1 MASSFTER
9 MVGAATLSVPI
20 YEELEHDRGAT
31 GQAAAVVAIAAAAAA
46 IGAYHWGP
54 IGVAG
59 AIVAQFVGWFVWAAI
74 TLFIGTRLFGGTAD
88 MGEMLRTLGF
98 AQAPGVLAVV
108 GIVPI
113 LGWAALPVIAI
124 WTLVAGVVAVRQAL
138 DFDTGKAVGTV
149 FFGWLLKVLIGLVL
163 ALFTFGFGAFTN
175 LF

>member
-20 YEELEHDRGAT
+20 YEELEHDREAT

-46 IGAYHWGP
+46 IGSYHWGP

-163 ALFTFGFGAFTN
+163 AIFTFGFGAFTN

>member
-20 YEELEHDRGAT
+20 YEELEHDREAT
-31 GQAAAVVAIAAAAAA
+31 GQAAAVVAIVAAAAA
-46 IGAYHWGP
+46 IGSYHWGP
-54 IGVAG
+54 IWVAG

-113 LGWAALPVIAI
+113 LGWVALPVIAI

-149 FFGWLLKVLIGLVL
+149 FFGWLLKLLITVVL
-163 ALFTFGFGAFTN
+163 AIFTFGFGAFAN
-175 LF
+175 LL